1 MAAQN
6 IPYRLTRHLMTQVG
20 EGADDPVIALAG
32 ILSRHPDHQ
41 SFHF

>member
-6 IPYRLTRHLMTQVG
+6 IPYSLIRHLMTEVG
-20 EGADDPVIALAG
+20 EGADDPIIAPAG